1 MPSAISETELFQEY
15 RKAFEKR
22 KFAKSANLAKE
33 WLKFAKDIESDKMKF
48 FMLAQNNPQDVLVVK
63 MPADNKEKKAF
74 LGYEWSSAKGSE
86 GIKYLNQISN
96 DKDGSLAKLKGI
108 NQIQTPLFNPQNLFD
123 ETKIN
128 NLIRQ
133 NFNQQAVEIPQTLA
147 NYVSLLPLT
156 QMLDFSRVDFDKAIR
171 TSVQKKV
178 EIVSKY
184 PLQSIADIFPIIESG
199 KRPSGGGRSIY

>member
-1 MPSAISETELFQEY
+1 
-15 RKAFEKR
+15 
-22 KFAKSANLAKE
+22 
-33 WLKFAKDIESDKMKF
+33 
-48 FMLAQNNPQDVLVVK
+48 MLAQNNPQDVLVVK

-86 GIKYLNQISN
+86 GIKYLNQTSG
-96 DKDGSLAKLKGI
+96 DEDDSLAKLKGI

-128 NLIRQ
+128 CLIRQ

-171 TSVQKKV
+171 TNVQKKIKV
-178 EIVSKY
+178 LSKY
-184 PLQSIADIFPIIESG
+184 PIIALEEFPAEIKKGKSITAKNAI
-199 KRPSGGGRSIY
+199 